1 MTIRVPTRVPI
12 RVIIADDEAPARS
25 RMRRLLDDLNEYE
38 VIGEAAN
45 GSEALQLS
53 MAASPDIILL
63 DIRMPDMDGI
73 ETARHL
79 ARLDRS
85 PAIIFTTAF
94 DHYAIEAFDAH
105 AIGYLLKPVRRGK
118 LERALG
124 FATRLAQRQIAAL
137 VNDAEPSAA
146 RGNICARRGNDL
158 RLIPLEDIRYFQ
170 ADQKYTA
177 VHHKHGEDLIDEPL
191 KELAR
196 EFADRFIR
204 IHRNALVSLAWLER
218 MGKTPDGQ
226 YEVWLRDCPTPLPVS
241 RRHVAAVKACVKKH
255 T

>member
-1 MTIRVPTRVPI
+1 MTIRVL
-12 RVIIADDEAPARS
+12 IADDEAPARS
-25 RMRRLLDDLNEYE
+25 RMRRLLDELNEYE

-45 GSEALQLS
+45 GSEALQIC
-53 MAASPDIILL
+53 MAESPDIILL

-79 ARLDRS
+79 AGLDHS

-105 AIGYLLKPVRRGK
+105 AIGYLLKPVRLEK
-118 LERALG
+118 LERTLG
-124 FATRLAQRQIAAL
+124 FAARLAPPQIEAL
-137 VNDAEPSAA
+137 IHDSEQSAV
-146 RGNICARRGNDL
+146 RGNICARRGADL
-158 RLIPLEDIRYFQ
+158 HLIPIEDILYFQ
-170 ADQKYTA
+170 ADQKYIT
-177 VHHKHGEDLIDEPL
+177 VRHVHGEDLIDEPL

-204 IHRNALVSLAWLER
+204 IHRNALISLAWLER

-226 YEVWLRDCPTPLPVS
+226 YEVWLRDCPQPLLVS
-241 RRHVAAVKACVKKH
+241 RRHVAAVKASIKKH

>member
-1 MTIRVPTRVPI
+1 MTIRVPTRAPI
-12 RVIIADDEAPARS
+12 RVLIADDEAPARS

-45 GSEALQLS
+45 GSEALQRCV
-53 MAASPDIILL
+53 AEAPDIILL

-79 ARLDRS
+79 ARLEQS

-105 AIGYLLKPVRRGK
+105 AIGYLLKPVRREK

-124 FATRLAQRQIAAL
+124 FATRLAQRQIEAL
-137 VNDAEPSAA
+137 VNDAEQAPA
-146 RGNICARRGNDL
+146 RGNICARRGTDL
-158 RLIPLEDIRYFQ
+158 HLIPIEEILCFQ
-170 ADQKYTA
+170 ADQKYTT
-177 VHHKHGEDLIDEPL
+177 VRHVHGEDLIDEPL

-204 IHRNALVSLAWLER
+204 IHRNALVSLAWLDR
-218 MGKTPDGQ
+218 MGKSPDGQ
-226 YEVWLRDCPTPLPVS
+226 YEVWLRDWPKPLPVS
-241 RRHVAAVKACVKKH
+241 RRHAAAVKASVKKH
-255 T
+255 A